1 MSGRSEMKLSCAWKG
16 GLAFTAQVRG
26 HSIVMDAK
34 KESGGGDI
42 GPSPKETALAGVCG
56 CTGIDVASILKTMR
70 QPASAIRIEARAIS
84 RSKEPNIFEKVELD
98 FHIEGEGIA
107 PAKALRAV
115 ELSQTKYCSVSA
127 MVALAGA
134 QILYRVILN
143 GSEAGT
149 GQAKFDLS
157 L

>member
-1 MSGRSEMKLSCAWKG
+1 MSEMKLSCDWKG
-16 GLAFTAQVRG
+16 GLAFTAEVRG
-26 HSIVMDAK
+26 HAIVMDAK
-34 KESGGGDI
+34 KESGGGDT
-42 GPSPKETALAGVCG
+42 GPTPKETALAGVCG

-70 QPASAIRIEARAIS
+70 QPPSSIRIGARAFS

-98 FHIEGEGIA
+98 FHIEGEGIV

-134 QILYRVILN
+134 EIRFRVILN
-143 GSEAGT
+143 GTEVGT
-149 GQAKFDLS
+149 GQAKFSLS